1 MGTTNDETTVGPRN
15 VEIDAED
22 DILTARTEARAVAT
36 DLGFGLTDVTRIVTA
51 TSELARNIHLH
62 ADGGTVAVCE
72 ITEPDRRGIELA
84 FVDHGPGIPDVQ
96 KAFAGE
102 LSARKGRGRGLSGSE
117 KLMDEME
124 VDTEVGEGT
133 TITVRKWVR

>member
-1 MGTTNDETTVGPRN
+1 MGTANDSMTIGPHT
-15 VEIDAED
+15 VEIDTED
-22 DILTARTEARAVAT
+22 DVLAARTAAREVAT

-51 TSELARNIHLH
+51 TSELARNVHLH
-62 ADGGTVAVCE
+62 ADGGTVEVRE
-72 ITEPDRRGIELA
+72 IADPDRSGIELS
-84 FVDHGPGIPDVQ
+84 FVDQGPGIADVE

-102 LSARKGRGRGLSGSE
+102 LSTRQGRGRGLSGSE

-133 TITVRKWVR
+133 TITVRKWIR